1 MVAEQCI
8 CDHDLRKN
16 NQNND
21 IKIKVCIVVKLDKD

>member
-16 NQNND
+16 YQNNG

>member
-8 CDHDLRKN
+8 CDDDLRKN
-16 NQNND
+16 YQNNR